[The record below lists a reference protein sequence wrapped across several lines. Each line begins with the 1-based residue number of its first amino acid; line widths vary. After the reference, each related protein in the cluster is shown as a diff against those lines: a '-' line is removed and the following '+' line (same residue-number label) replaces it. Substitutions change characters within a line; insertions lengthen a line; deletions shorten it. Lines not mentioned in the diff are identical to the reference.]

1 MVEFPFETERLAD
14 VESELATIFEFV
26 RRMLRFWMEHPKNK
40 WLDKSSLPADVLD
53 LAMILNVQVYRHG
66 RSTLELCQRGE
77 GGDAMISCRALFETV
92 LAMLFI
98 LKPRV
103 GLVAVPELDKATG
116 KPKTTAAGTAKFRA
130 VLHKRKA
137 GGIVG
142 KLSRSDRANLYLA
155 HAAFQ
160 DKVFAKKCMTIPGCK
175 RTGRLVDR
183 SITPSVVTHF
193 EGRVGPEWAYILT
206 HHPHTY
212 SGLSVSD
219 LAKELHPRMF
229 QWYSTIYSYQSRVVH
244 AADALRC
251 ATRVGGI
258 IRPVYFS
265 PDHELMGTLEALSM
279 LLLTCMATM
288 QRYIGFGPSIDMVIP
303 SFNKDRATI
312 FEDYVKSKGR

>member
-1 MVEFPFETERLAD
+1 MVQFPYEIERLTQ
-14 VESELATIFEFV
+14 VQSELGPIFEFV
-26 RRMLRFWMEHPKNK
+26 KRMLRFWMEHPKNK
-40 WLDKSSLPADVLD
+40 WLDKSPRPADVLD
-53 LAMILNVQVYRHG
+53 LVMILNVQVYRHS
-66 RSTLELCQRGE
+66 RSTLELCHRGE

-103 GLVAVPELDKATG
+103 GLVAAPELDKATG
-116 KPKTTAAGTAKFRA
+116 KPKMTAAGTPKYRA
-130 VLHKRKA
+130 ALHKRKS
-137 GGIVG
+137 GGMPG
-142 KLSRSDRANLYLA
+142 KLSKSDRTNLYLA

-160 DKVFAKKCMTIPGCK
+160 DKVFANKCMTIPGCK

-183 SITPSVVTHF
+183 SIIPSVVKHF
-193 EGRVGPEWAYILT
+193 EDRVGPEWTYILT

-219 LAKELHPRMF
+219 LAKELHVRMH

-251 ATRVGGI
+251 ATREGGI

-303 SFNKDRATI
+303 GLNKERSEL
-312 FEDYVKSKGR
+312 FENYVKSKGG